1 MAERQLGNDSG
12 EDQHTG
18 QDGRDPRVRERD
30 AISGWKRRPRVSR
43 TQRERPWGVLSHLSL
58 LIS

>member
-1 MAERQLGNDSG
+1 MAERKLADDSG

-18 QDGRDPRVRERD
+18 QDGPRSPARERN
-30 AISGWKRRPRVSR
+30 ASGPKRRSRVSR
-43 TQRERPWGVLSHLSL
+43 TQRERPWGVLSHWSL